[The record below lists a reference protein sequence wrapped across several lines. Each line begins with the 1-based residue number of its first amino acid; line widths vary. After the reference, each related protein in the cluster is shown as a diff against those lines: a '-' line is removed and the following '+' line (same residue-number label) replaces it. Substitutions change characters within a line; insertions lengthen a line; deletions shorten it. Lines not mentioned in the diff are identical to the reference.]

1 MLVLSVRYLSIVVNT
16 KTVKIVFS
24 NIYVDVDNKSVP
36 ANAQYSTTVQQPQKP
51 AAQPQTQSKM
61 VQQATGVSELK
72 PETKKYA
79 FLLDKGSTNT
89 PKKLGPQFRKVMPNI
104 IGKSI

>member
-1 MLVLSVRYLSIVVNT
+1 MILC
-16 KTVKIVFS
+16 S
-24 NIYVDVDNKSVP
+24 NIYVDVDNKSVA

-51 AAQPQTQSKM
+51 VTQPQAQSKM

-79 FLLDKGSTNT
+79 FLLDKGSANA
-89 PKKLGPQFRKVMPNI
+89 PKKPGPQFRKVMPNI
-104 IGKSI
+104 IGKILSFFLLSF

>member
-1 MLVLSVRYLSIVVNT
+1 MLVLSFRYLSIVVNT
-16 KTVKIVFS
+16 KTLTIMPS
-24 NIYVDVDNKSVP
+24 DIYVDVVNKSVA

-51 AAQPQTQSKM
+51 ASQPQTQSKM
-61 VQQATGVSELK
+61 VQQATGVSDLK

-79 FLLDKGSTNT
+79 FLLDKGSTNA

-104 IGKSI
+104 IGKEK